1 MASEAVHNDSVQRRF
16 RHGVVWFAV
25 EPRAD
30 VLRLQS
36 DLARRLSPGRP
47 VFRDASEGRDVL
59 AELQTVERC

>member
-1 MASEAVHNDSVQRRF
+1 MVSEAVHNDSVQRRF

-36 DLARRLSPGRP
+36 DLARRLSPGGLS
-47 VFRDASEGRDVL
+47 FAMQAKDATCWPSF
-59 AELQTVERC
+59 